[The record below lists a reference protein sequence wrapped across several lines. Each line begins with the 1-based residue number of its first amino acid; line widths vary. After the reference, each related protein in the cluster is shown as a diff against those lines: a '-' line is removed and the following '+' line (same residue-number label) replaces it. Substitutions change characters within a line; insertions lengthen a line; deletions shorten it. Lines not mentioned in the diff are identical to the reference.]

1 MTGFRRVA
9 NPRAVIGAVSAGHR
23 VSGALGALGLALLR
37 RCPPWLVDA
46 AARLPPLRRPA
57 ARLHEYRGRLRRA
70 ARFAGGDGTR
80 YGARLAELAIALER
94 GGLPLL
100 LPPPDRP
107 ASSFNGRMVMAL
119 YGSEPWFANGYS
131 IRSRCLLEELA
142 AAGVRCVPVTRP
154 NFPQDL
160 PAGRNAAPVAEE
172 EYAGRRYRRLSA
184 GPRMMDDPVGD
195 YIAAFADELAAI
207 VRAGGASIVHA
218 ASNHVV
224 GLAACLAAERTGARS
239 VYEIRGLWH
248 WSTATRWPGWEG
260 TETFALHEAL
270 ERQAA
275 LRADRV
281 VVLSRPLAAHVRCW
295 GVPEERIVIAANGVD
310 TGLFK
315 PLPRDC
321 RLRRALGAGPRTFL
335 IGFVGTFNRYEG
347 LDTLLEAVAI
357 IRARGI
363 DAAAALIGDGEEGP
377 RLQALARKLRVPAS
391 FPGRV
396 PFEQVPTYLA
406 ACDVYPIARRNAYV
420 TSLVPPLKLAEAM
433 ACAVPVVVAD
443 LPPLTECVGHQRT
456 GLVYGHGAGALADA
470 LQRVHADPV
479 FAAAVAAAGRD
490 WVAEHRS
497 WRAAAAALLSAYSA
511 ATAQPAAAP

>member
-1 MTGFRRVA
+1 
-9 NPRAVIGAVSAGHR
+9 
-23 VSGALGALGLALLR
+23 VSGAVARLRLRLLR

-70 ARFAGGDGTR
+70 AHLAGGDGSR
-80 YGARLAELAIALER
+80 YGARLAELASALDR
-94 GGLPLL
+94 GGLPL
-100 LPPPDRP
+100 PPPPERP
-107 ASSFNGRMVMAL
+107 ARGFNGRVVMAL

-131 IRSRCLLEELA
+131 IRSRCLLEALA

-154 NFPQDL
+154 NFPRDL
-160 PAGRNAAPVAEE
+160 AAGRNAAPADEE
-172 EYAGRRYRRLSA
+172 EYAGRHYRRLSA
-184 GPRMMDDPVGD
+184 RPGMMDDPVGD
-195 YIAAFADELAAI
+195 YVAAFADGLAAI
-207 VRAGGASIVHA
+207 VQAGGASVVHA

-248 WSTATRWPGWEG
+248 WSTATRWPGWEA
-260 TETFALHEAL
+260 TESFALHEAL

-281 VVLSRPLAAHVRCW
+281 VVLSRALADHVRRW
-295 GVPEERIVIAANGVD
+295 GVPQERIAVAANGVD
-310 TGLFK
+310 PGLFK
-315 PLPRDC
+315 PRPRDPT
-321 RLRRALGAGPRTFL
+321 RRRALGFGEGVFL
-335 IGFVGTFNRYEG
+335 AGFVGTFTPYEG
-347 LDTLLEAVAI
+347 LDTLLEALAM

-363 DAAAALIGDGEEGP
+363 DAAAALVGDGEEKP
-377 RLQALARKLRVPAS
+377 RLQALARKLRVPAA

-396 PFEQVPTYLA
+396 PFEQVPAYLA
-406 ACDVYPIARRNAYV
+406 ACDAYPIARRDTYV

-443 LPPLTECVGHQRT
+443 LPPLTESVAHERT

-470 LQRVHADPV
+470 LRRVHADPA
-479 FAAAVAAAGRD
+479 FAAGMATAGRD

-511 ATAQPAAAP
+511 ASTEPAAAR